1 MQDLIRNIKKSGI
14 KQMFAA
20 LLVGCL
26 LMVTT
31 ACSQG
36 VDGVTTRETSQ
47 TYQGNARDTYD
58 SYDANENYKGG
69 MNGYDDDRRYD
80 SGTTAKAKGLVD
92 SAKNRQADS
101 FEEVVDNLGNPEIDK
116 KEKAAEKSLGRFA
129 DKLDRNKDKAAE
141 YIDNKS
147 DKLQRNIE
155 KVPSGAKNVF
165 EGAVD
170 TAQDALEDA
179 TEATQKNAQR
189 VKGNFEDLS

>member
-1 MQDLIRNIKKSGI
+1 MQDTVKSIKNIKI
-14 KQMFAA
+14 KQIFAA

-36 VDGVTTRETSQ
+36 TVAQSGRETAK
-47 TYQGNARDTYD
+47 TYQGTPRDTYD
-58 SYDANENYKGG
+58 NYDANQGFEGG

-80 SGTTAKAKGLVD
+80 SGTAAKAKGLVD
-92 SAKNRQADS
+92 TARNRQADNLGE
-101 FEEVVDNLGNPEIDK
+101 FVDNVGDRAIN
-116 KEKAAEKSLGRFA
+116 EKTTERALGRLD

-147 DKLQRNIE
+147 DKLQRNLE

-165 EGAVD
+165 EGAAD

-179 TEATQKNAQR
+179 TNAAQKNAQR
-189 VKGNFEDLS
+189 IKGNFEDLS